1 MPAGANTN
9 RVVNLSAR
17 GHAAAEGLIAGFV
30 IGPGD
35 SKPLLIRVA
44 GPSLRQFP
52 GVKDVLSNP
61 MLEVF
66 DSEGRLL
73 IENRDWVRPTAGA
86 ITTAADLA
94 EAGAFPFASGQDAAI
109 STRLKPGAYTV
120 RARAED
126 GGVGLAVI
134 EVYDRSG
141 GGRLINLSTRAE
153 LHPGNPIFA
162 AGFVV
167 APGQARRVLL
177 RAIGPSLAA
186 FGVDRPLPD
195 PALTVFDG
203 AGAIIGTN
211 QGWGIGTTPTPLL
224 AAFRS
229 SGAFPLSN
237 PSSLD
242 SALLLDLAPGAYTA
256 HVASAD
262 GNFGTL
268 LFELYDLAAET
279 GSVGAARP
287 QAGTSTLPGSE
298 TVVPAGTATNPGTA
312 TNTGAAMNTGTA
324 PSAVGVATPVAAN
337 SPESVL
343 YTATLRLP
351 EALTATSAA
360 GHAAMT
366 FFPADNR
373 VSISLEFSGISSP
386 QLSAHLRIAKA
397 GGTSDVLV
405 AFPVGRLEQFRWE
418 LGRGTNYTIAELVSA
433 LEEGRLFVSV
443 ETASFP
449 TGELEGRLLR
459 VAGSATFSPPASP
472 PALDSTPLTAAEAGR
487 FLLQATFGPTP
498 AEIEALSGGNRSA
511 IRAWIDA
518 QMSLP
523 VSSHLDATR
532 QDYER
537 FTKPLGPKYHL
548 NQQNRHAAWWGIAVN
563 GRDQLRQRVAFALSQ
578 IFVVSENNSIL
589 FDRAAEVA
597 AYNDLLARHAF
608 GNFRELLEAVAL
620 SPVMGVFLSHLRNAK
635 AADGTLADENFA
647 RELMQLF
654 TIGRTLLHPDGTQKL
669 DASGRTIPAYD
680 EATVKEMARVFTGW
694 GFASADAA
702 PNFRTSPADYFQPMR
717 LYPEFHDNGAKAIV
731 AGRLLPA
738 GQGGAADLKATL
750 DALFEHPNLAPFFSR
765 LLIQRLVTSNP
776 SPGYVYRVARAF
788 ADNGRG
794 VRGDLGAVVRAVL
807 TDYEARSAA
816 AAGRNNSGKLR
827 EPVLRVTAMLRGLNG
842 GSNSGR
848 LTVPVPTSD
857 AIGQTPLRAPSVF
870 SFFEPDYVR
879 PGPLANAGL
888 YSPEFQ
894 TLTAATLV
902 TLTNVFQ
909 IYLNTRVST
918 NPDDQ
923 MLVVRP
929 GTTELEMA
937 RDATRLVDRLDARL
951 TGGALPRAVKERIVR
966 MLDGFPVG
974 NQDELESRYRSV
986 AYVILA
992 SPHGAIQR

>member
-1 MPAGANTN
+1 
-9 RVVNLSAR
+9 
-17 GHAAAEGLIAGFV
+17 
-30 IGPGD
+30 
-35 SKPLLIRVA
+35 
-44 GPSLRQFP
+44 
-52 GVKDVLSNP
+52 
-61 MLEVF
+61 
-66 DSEGRLL
+66 
-73 IENRDWVRPTAGA
+73 
-86 ITTAADLA
+86 
-94 EAGAFPFASGQDAAI
+94 
-109 STRLKPGAYTV
+109 LKPGAYTV

-141 GGRLINLSTRAE
+141 AGRLINLSTRAV
-153 LHPGNPIFA
+153 LHSGNPIFA

-177 RAIGPSLAA
+177 RAIGPALAA

-195 PALTVFDG
+195 PVLTVFDG
-203 AGAIIGTN
+203 AGKIIGSN

-262 GNFGTL
+262 GSFGTL
-268 LFELYDLAAET
+268 LFELYDLVPQTESAAP
-279 GSVGAARP
+279 ARP
-287 QAGTSTLPGSE
+287 EAGTTRPPASE
-298 TVVPAGTATNPGTA
+298 TVVNAGT
-312 TNTGAAMNTGTA
+312 AMNTGTA
-324 PSAVGVATPVAAN
+324 TNSGAAMNPGAATNTGTGASAVAVTVSVAATP
-337 SPESVL
+337 PESIL
-343 YTATLRLP
+343 FTASLRLP

-366 FFPADNR
+366 FFPADNQ
-373 VSISLEFSGISSP
+373 VSISLEFSGISSS
-386 QLSAHLRIAKA
+386 QLSAHLRIAKV

-405 AFPVGRLEQFRWE
+405 ALPVGRLDQFRWD
-418 LGRGTNYTIAELVSA
+418 LGRATKYTVAELRSA

-449 TGELEGRLLR
+449 TGELEGRFLR
-459 VAGSATFSPPASP
+459 ATGSATFSPPAAP
-472 PALDSTPLTAAEAGR
+472 PALESTPLTAAEAGR
-487 FLLQATFGPTP
+487 FLVQATFGPTQS
-498 AEIEALSGGNRSA
+498 EIEALSGGNAAA
-511 IRAWIDA
+511 IHAWIDA

-523 VSSHLDATR
+523 MSSHLDATR

-597 AYNDLLARHAF
+597 AYNDLLVRHAF
-608 GNFRELLEAVAL
+608 GNFRELLEAVSL

-635 AADGTLADENFA
+635 AADGTRADENFA

-654 TIGRTLLHPDGTQKL
+654 TIGRTMLHPDGTQKL
-669 DASGRTIPAYD
+669 DAGGRTIPSYD
-680 EATVKEMARVFTGW
+680 EGTVKEMARVFTGW
-694 GFASADAA
+694 GFASAEAA
-702 PNFRTSPADYFQPMR
+702 PNFRTSLADYFQPMR
-717 LYPEFHDNGAKAIV
+717 LYPEFHDNGAKSIV

-738 GQGGAADLKATL
+738 GQGGASDLKATL
-750 DALFEHPNLAPFFSR
+750 DALFAHPNVPPFFSR

-776 SPGYVYRVARAF
+776 SPGYVHRVARAF

-807 TDYEARSAA
+807 TDYEARSAV
-816 AAGRNNSGKLR
+816 AAGRNGSGKLR
-827 EPVLRVTAMLRGLNG
+827 EPVLRVTAMLRGLNAS
-842 GSNSGR
+842 SNSGR
-848 LTVPVPTSD
+848 LVVPGPTTE
-857 AIGQTPLRAPSVF
+857 AMGQTPLRAPSAF

-879 PGPLANAGL
+879 PGSLANAGL

-909 IYLNTRVST
+909 IYLNTQVRAD
-918 NPDDQ
+918 PDDQ

-929 GTTELEMA
+929 GTAELEFA
-937 RDATRLVDRLDARL
+937 RDAARLVDRLDARL
-951 TGGALPRAVKERIVR
+951 TGGALPRAVRERIVR

-974 NQDELESRYRSV
+974 NQNELESRYRSV

>member
-1 MPAGANTN
+1 LWAIPVGANTN
-9 RVVNLSAR
+9 RVINLSAR

-35 SKPLLIRVA
+35 AKTLLIRVA
-44 GPSLRQFP
+44 GPSLSQFP
-52 GVKDVLSNP
+52 GVSDVLSNP

-66 DSEGRLL
+66 DSEGRML
-73 IENRDWVRPTAGA
+73 IENRDWMRPTEGA
-86 ITTAADLA
+86 IATAADLA
-94 EAGAFPFASGQDAAI
+94 NAGAFAFTSGLDAAI

-141 GGRLINLSTRAE
+141 GGRLVNLSTRAE
-153 LHPGNPIFA
+153 LRPGSPVFG
-162 AGFVV
+162 AGFVI

-177 RAIGPSLAA
+177 RAIGPALAG
-186 FGVDRPLPD
+186 FGVERPLPD
-195 PALTVFDG
+195 PVLTMFDG
-203 AGAIIGTN
+203 AGASIGSN
-211 QGWGIGTTPTPLL
+211 QGWGTGTTPTEMI

-229 SGAFPLSN
+229 SGAFPLAD
-237 PSSLD
+237 PSGLD
-242 SALLLDLAPGAYTA
+242 SALLLELSPGAYTA
-256 HVASAD
+256 QVASVG

-268 LFELYDLAAET
+268 LFEIYDLAPQSESAP
-279 GSVGAARP
+279 AARP
-287 QAGTSTLPGSE
+287 E
-298 TVVPAGTATNPGTA
+298 AGTAPVPA
-312 TNTGAAMNTGTA
+312 SEARTNTAAA
-324 PSAVGVATPVAAN
+324 PSAVSITTLVAAG
-337 SPESVL
+337 SPSVTAGTPESVL
-343 YTATLRLP
+343 YTASLRLP
-351 EALTATSAA
+351 EALTSTSAA

-366 FFPADNR
+366 YFPADNR
-373 VSISLEFSGISSP
+373 VSISLEFSGLSSP
-386 QLSAHLRIAKA
+386 QLSAHIRIANDRN
-397 GGTSDVLV
+397 TSDVLV
-405 AFPVGRLEQFRWE
+405 ALPGGRLDQFLSD
-418 LGRGTNYTIAELVSA
+418 LGRGTKYTAGEILSA

-449 TGELEGRLLR
+449 TGELQGRFLR
-459 VAGSATFSPPASP
+459 ATGSAAFSPPAAP
-472 PALDSTPLTAAEAGR
+472 PALESTPLTAAEAGR
-487 FLLQATFGPTP
+487 FLIQTTFGPTQ
-498 AEIEALSGGNRSA
+498 AEIDALSGGTMA
-511 IRAWIDA
+511 DIHAWIDA

-523 VSSHLDATR
+523 MSSHLDAT
-532 QDYER
+532 QNDYER
-537 FTKPLGPKYHL
+537 FTQPLGPKYHL

-578 IFVVSENNSIL
+578 IFVVSENQAIL
-589 FDRAAEVA
+589 FDRAAGVA
-597 AYNDLLARHAF
+597 AYNDLLAGHAF
-608 GNFRELLEAVAL
+608 GNFRQLLEAVSV

-635 AADGTLADENFA
+635 ATDGTRADENYA

-694 GFASADAA
+694 GFASAEAA
-702 PNFRTSPADYFQPMR
+702 PNFRTSPGDYFQPMR
-717 LYPEFHDNGAKAIV
+717 LYPEFHDDGAKTIV
-731 AGRLLPA
+731 SGRFLPA
-738 GQGGAADLKATL
+738 GQGGRSDLKATL

-776 SPGYVYRVARAF
+776 SPGYIHRVARVF

-807 TDYEARSAA
+807 TDYEARSTVAA
-816 AAGRNNSGKLR
+816 ARNRSGKLR

-848 LTVPVPTSD
+848 LTVPVSTTE
-857 AIGQTPLRAPSVF
+857 AMAQTPLRAPSVF

-879 PGPLANAGL
+879 PGSLANAGL

-909 IYLNTRVST
+909 IYLNTRVSADP
-918 NPDDQ
+918 NDQ

-929 GTTELEMA
+929 GTGELEFA
-937 RDATRLVDRLDARL
+937 RDAARLVERLEARL

-974 NQDELESRYRSV
+974 NRDDLESRYRSV
-986 AYVILA
+986 AYLILA